1 MNQCSATLRK
11 AVKLASTHLETIVE
25 SPAVSPYLQ
34 RRLRTLEE
42 ALQDIAASHDH
53 WEPALSSRLW
63 PASINLAG
71 GAKSTFGL
79 STLLS
84 ADLPPFI

>member
-1 MNQCSATLRK
+1 MVQRSATLRK
-11 AVKLASTHLETIVE
+11 VVKLASINLETTVE
-25 SPAVSPYLQ
+25 PPAVSQYLQ

-42 ALQDIAASHDH
+42 VLQDIAASHDH

-79 STLLS
+79 STLL
-84 ADLPPFI
+84 FR